1 MAGDHPHW
9 PIWCNERQNVGE
21 PPSLLYEILA
31 KNEAWYGLKPYLE
44 NRLKLLTNAFGFDY
58 RSNLCLT
65 LLTFEDI
72 YRVRLLADRYLVI
85 VSTEH
90 VDVSKESQQFFWADI
105 RKLELPKDPLKL
117 KGHGLKLSLLIRGS
131 WSEIIRG
138 ISIDVKVKQAR

>member
-9 PIWCNERQNVGE
+9 PIWCNERQNVGK

-44 NRLKLLTNAFGFDY
+44 NRLKLLTNAFGFDF

-72 YRVRLLADRYLVI
+72 YKVRLLADRYLVI
-85 VSTEH
+85 VSMLTFLKSRNLLGRYPEIG
-90 VDVSKESQQFFWADI
+90 VAK
-105 RKLELPKDPLKL
+105 RPLKAQGAWIKIISFN
-117 KGHGLKLSLLIRGS
+117 KGKLVRNNSRNLY
-131 WSEIIRG
+131 
-138 ISIDVKVKQAR
+138 